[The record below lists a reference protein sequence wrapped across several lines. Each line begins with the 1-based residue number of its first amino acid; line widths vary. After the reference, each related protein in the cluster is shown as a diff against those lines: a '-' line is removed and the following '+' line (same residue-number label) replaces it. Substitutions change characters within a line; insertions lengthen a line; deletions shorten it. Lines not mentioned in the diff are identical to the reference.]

1 MGIALGVTNLIIVTS
16 VMNGF
21 RKEFTERIIGF
32 NCHISMSL
40 LLETPNYE
48 RIAKQVCS
56 FPYFVKAIP
65 TSEHQELISNTRT
78 VSGSLC
84 HGI

>member
-1 MGIALGVTNLIIVTS
+1 MGIALGAANLITVTS

-48 RIAKQVCS
+48 RIAK
-56 FPYFVKAIP
+56 
-65 TSEHQELISNTRT
+65 
-78 VSGSLC
+78 
-84 HGI
+84 

>member
-1 MGIALGVTNLIIVTS
+1 MGIALGVTNLITVTS
-16 VMNGF
+16 VMNDF

-32 NCHISMSL
+32 NCHIFMSL
-40 LLETPNYE
+40 LLETPDYE
-48 RIAKQVCS
+48 RIEKQVCS
-56 FPYFVKAIP
+56 FPYVVKDIP

>member
-1 MGIALGVTNLIIVTS
+1 MGIALGVANLITVTS

-48 RIAKQVCS
+48 RIAK
-56 FPYFVKAIP
+56 
-65 TSEHQELISNTRT
+65 
-78 VSGSLC
+78 
-84 HGI
+84 